1 MQRLPFTYVLLF
13 VVLLSAAIGHHVN
26 QCVDP
31 ACKRRTMA
39 NKLTDAR
46 LNLPQD
52 GRVGLVS
59 AHAKFLGTSINW
71 LKSV

>member
-1 MQRLPFTYVLLF
+1 M
-13 VVLLSAAIGHHVN
+13 N

-52 GRVGLVS
+52 GSVGLVS

-71 LKSV
+71 LKSVKQRSENWSVCQTMYVCTCDIT